1 MKTIQFKD
9 YIVRYLDY
17 VDPQDYSNTKD
28 TLVML
33 HGLGASA
40 ERWLRVVP
48 GLSKYHRLV
57 IPDII
62 GSRIQRQANS

>member
-17 VDPQDYSNTKD
+17 VDPQDYSNRKD

-48 GLSKYHRLV
+48 TTLEISQTCYTRYNR
-57 IPDII
+57 I
-62 GSRIQRQANS
+62 RIQ